1 MDEGPAMALRGGC
14 AGFPIA
20 PHDAGV
26 SPDARPMRRN
36 APVSTAGRGWY
47 DREKPAEKAGVESWE
62 DAMHRIVR
70 SLGYGAA
77 LALAATAHLSNAAA
91 QDASYPNHP
100 VRIIVPFAAG
110 GPPDVISRLVAQ
122 KLSEHWRQQVYVE
135 NMPGAG
141 GNTGTATAARAAP
154 DGYTLYM
161 MSTGF
166 MVNPSLYAKVPYD
179 PIKDFA
185 PVTVAAASPNV
196 LFVHPSVPA
205 HSVKELIAL
214 IKSSPGKYSYAQPST
229 GSTPHLSGEL
239 LKLQYGLSD
248 LVMVPF
254 NGASLAVNSTIAGHT
269 PIAFTAL
276 PPAIANIKEGNLRG
290 LAVTAAK
297 RSAALP
303 EVPTMAEAGIPD
315 QEAETIN
322 GLLVPAGTPKE
333 IIDRINRD
341 TVAALSL
348 PDVKERLVALGF
360 EPAVTT
366 PAEFG
371 TRIRHE
377 IDKWDKVV
385 RAANIRIE

>member
-1 MDEGPAMALRGGC
+1 
-14 AGFPIA
+14 
-20 PHDAGV
+20 
-26 SPDARPMRRN
+26 
-36 APVSTAGRGWY
+36 
-47 DREKPAEKAGVESWE
+47 
-62 DAMHRIVR
+62 MHRIVR
-70 SLGYGAA
+70 GLAVCAA
-77 LALAATAHLSNAAA
+77 LVAAAAAHA
-91 QDASYPNHP
+91 QDANYPNRP

-110 GPPDVISRLVAQ
+110 GPPDVISRIVAQ
-122 KLSEHWRQQVYVE
+122 KLSERWGQQVYVE
-135 NMPGAG
+135 NHPGAG

-185 PVTVAAASPNV
+185 PVTLAAVSPNV

-205 HSVKELIAL
+205 RSVKELIDL

-239 LKLQYGLSD
+239 LKLQYGLD
-248 LVMVPF
+248 LVTVPF

-303 EVPTMAEAGIPD
+303 DVPTMAEAGVPD

-322 GLLVPAGTPKE
+322 GLLAPAGTPGD
-333 IIDRINRD
+333 IIARINRD

-348 PDVKERLVALGF
+348 ADVKERLSALGF
-360 EPAVTT
+360 DPAVTT

-371 TRIRHE
+371 ARIKSE
-377 IDKWDKVV
+377 IAKWDKVV

>member
-1 MDEGPAMALRGGC
+1 
-14 AGFPIA
+14 
-20 PHDAGV
+20 
-26 SPDARPMRRN
+26 
-36 APVSTAGRGWY
+36 
-47 DREKPAEKAGVESWE
+47 
-62 DAMHRIVR
+62 MHRIVR
-70 SLGYGAA
+70 GLAVGAA
-77 LALAATAHLSNAAA
+77 LAVATAVHA
-91 QDASYPNHP
+91 QDANYPNRP

-122 KLSEHWRQQVYVE
+122 KLSERWGQQVYVE
-135 NMPGAG
+135 NHPGAG

-185 PVTVAAASPNV
+185 PVTLAAVSPNV

-205 HSVKELIAL
+205 RSVKELIDL

-239 LKLQYGLSD
+239 LKLQYGLD
-248 LVMVPF
+248 LVTVPF

-290 LAVTAAK
+290 LAVTAGK
-297 RSAALP
+297 RSVALP
-303 EVPTMAEAGIPD
+303 DVPTMAEAGVPD

-322 GLLVPAGTPKE
+322 GLLVPAGTPGD
-333 IIDRINRD
+333 IIARINRD

-348 PDVKERLVALGF
+348 ADVKERLSALGF
-360 EPAVTT
+360 DPAVTT
-366 PAEFG
+366 AAEFG
-371 TRIRHE
+371 ARIKSE
-377 IDKWDKVV
+377 IAKWDKVV

>member
-1 MDEGPAMALRGGC
+1 
-14 AGFPIA
+14 
-20 PHDAGV
+20 
-26 SPDARPMRRN
+26 
-36 APVSTAGRGWY
+36 
-47 DREKPAEKAGVESWE
+47 
-62 DAMHRIVR
+62 MHRIVR
-70 SLGYGAA
+70 G
-77 LALAATAHLSNAAA
+77 LAICAVLAAATAVHA
-91 QDASYPNHP
+91 QDANYPNRP
-100 VRIIVPFAAG
+100 VRIIVPFAPG

-122 KLSEHWRQQVYVE
+122 KLSERWRQQVYVE
-135 NMPGAG
+135 NLPGAG

-179 PIKDFA
+179 PIRDFA
-185 PVTVAAASPNV
+185 PVTLAAQSPNI

-205 HSVKELIAL
+205 HSVTELIDL

-239 LKLQYGLSD
+239 LKLQYGLD
-248 LVMVPF
+248 LVTVPF
-254 NGASLAVNSTIAGHT
+254 NGASLAVNSTLAGHT

-303 EVPTMAEAGIPD
+303 DVPTMAEAGVPD

-322 GLLVPAGTPKE
+322 GLLAPAGTADD
-333 IIDRINRD
+333 IIARINRD
-341 TVAALSL
+341 TVAVLSL
-348 PDVKERLVALGF
+348 PEVKERLEVLGF

-371 TRIRHE
+371 ARIKSE
-377 IDKWDKVV
+377 IAKWDKVV
-385 RAANIRIE
+385 RAAHIRIE

>member
-1 MDEGPAMALRGGC
+1 MP
-14 AGFPIA
+14 
-20 PHDAGV
+20 
-26 SPDARPMRRN
+26 
-36 APVSTAGRGWY
+36 
-47 DREKPAEKAGVESWE
+47 
-62 DAMHRIVR
+62 RIVR
-70 SLGYGAA
+70 GLVVGAA
-77 LALAATAHLSNAAA
+77 LVIAAAGHAQDHA
-91 QDASYPNHP
+91 QDASYPNRP

-110 GPPDVISRLVAQ
+110 GPPDVISRIVGQ
-122 KLSEHWRQQVYVE
+122 KLSERWGQQVYVE
-135 NMPGAG
+135 NHPGAG

-179 PIKDFA
+179 PIKDFV
-185 PVTVAAASPNV
+185 PVTIAAASPNI
-196 LFVHPSVPA
+196 LFVNPVVPA
-205 HSVKELIAL
+205 RSVGELIAL

-239 LKLQYGLSD
+239 FKLQYGLD
-248 LVMVPF
+248 LVTVPF

-297 RSAALP
+297 RSPALP
-303 EVPTMAEAGIPD
+303 DVPTMAEAGIPD

-322 GLLVPAGTPKE
+322 GLLAPAGTPDE
-333 IIDRINRD
+333 IVARINRD

-348 PDVKERLVALGF
+348 PEVKERLSVLGF
-360 EPAVTT
+360 EPVVST

-371 TRIRHE
+371 ARIKSE
-377 IDKWDKVV
+377 IAKWDKVV
-385 RAANIRIE
+385 RAAHIRIE

>member
-1 MDEGPAMALRGGC
+1 
-14 AGFPIA
+14 
-20 PHDAGV
+20 
-26 SPDARPMRRN
+26 
-36 APVSTAGRGWY
+36 
-47 DREKPAEKAGVESWE
+47 
-62 DAMHRIVR
+62 MHWIVR
-70 SLGYGAA
+70 GLAIGAA
-77 LALAATAHLSNAAA
+77 LAAAAAGHA
-91 QDASYPNHP
+91 QDAGYPNHP

-110 GPPDVISRLVAQ
+110 GPPDVIARIVAQ
-122 KLSEHWRQQVYVE
+122 KLSERWGQQVYVE
-135 NMPGAG
+135 DHPGAG

-179 PIKDFA
+179 PIKDFV
-185 PVTVAAASPNV
+185 PVTLAATSPNV
-196 LFVHPSVPA
+196 LFVNPTVPA

-239 LKLQYGLSD
+239 LKLQYGLD
-248 LVMVPF
+248 LVTVPF

-276 PPAIANIKEGNLRG
+276 PPAIANIREGNLRG

-303 EVPTMAEAGIPD
+303 DLPTMAEAGIPD

-322 GLLVPAGTPKE
+322 GLLAPAGTPDE
-333 IIDRINRD
+333 IVARINRD
-341 TVAALSL
+341 TVEALSL
-348 PDVKERLVALGF
+348 PDVKERLSALGF

-366 PAEFG
+366 PAAFG
-371 TRIRHE
+371 ARIKSE
-377 IDKWDKVV
+377 IAKWDKVV

>member
-1 MDEGPAMALRGGC
+1 
-14 AGFPIA
+14 
-20 PHDAGV
+20 
-26 SPDARPMRRN
+26 
-36 APVSTAGRGWY
+36 
-47 DREKPAEKAGVESWE
+47 
-62 DAMHRIVR
+62 MHRIVR
-70 SLGYGAA
+70 GLAICAA
-77 LALAATAHLSNAAA
+77 LAAVTAVNAQVAN
-91 QDASYPNHP
+91 YPNRP

-110 GPPDVISRLVAQ
+110 GPPDVISRIVAQ
-122 KLSEHWRQQVYVE
+122 KLSERWGQQVYVE
-135 NMPGAG
+135 NHPGAG

-185 PVTVAAASPNV
+185 PVTLAAVSPNV

-205 HSVKELIAL
+205 RSVKELIDL

-239 LKLQYGLSD
+239 LKLQYGLD
-248 LVMVPF
+248 LVTVPF

-303 EVPTMAEAGIPD
+303 DVPTMAEAGVPD

-322 GLLVPAGTPKE
+322 GLLAPAGTPGD
-333 IIDRINRD
+333 IIARINRD

-348 PDVKERLVALGF
+348 PDVKERLSALGF
-360 EPAVTT
+360 DPAVTT

-371 TRIRHE
+371 ARIKSE
-377 IDKWDKVV
+377 IAKWDKVV

>member
-1 MDEGPAMALRGGC
+1 
-14 AGFPIA
+14 
-20 PHDAGV
+20 
-26 SPDARPMRRN
+26 
-36 APVSTAGRGWY
+36 
-47 DREKPAEKAGVESWE
+47 
-62 DAMHRIVR
+62 MHRIVR
-70 SLGYGAA
+70 SLAIGAA
-77 LALAATAHLSNAAA
+77 LAAATAVHA
-91 QDASYPNHP
+91 QDATYPNHP

-110 GPPDVISRLVAQ
+110 GPPDVISRLVAL
-122 KLSEHWRQQVYVE
+122 KLSERWRQQVYVE
-135 NMPGAG
+135 NLPGAG

-185 PVTVAAASPNV
+185 PVTLAAVSPNI

-205 HSVKELIAL
+205 HSAKELIEL
-214 IKSSPGKYSYAQPST
+214 IKRSPGKYSYAQPST

-239 LKLQYGLSD
+239 LKLQYGLD
-248 LVMVPF
+248 LVTVPF
-254 NGASLAVNSTIAGHT
+254 NGASLAVNSTLAGHT

-322 GLLVPAGTPKE
+322 GLLVPAGTPND
-333 IIDRINRD
+333 IIARINRD
-341 TVAALSL
+341 AVAALSL
-348 PDVKERLVALGF
+348 PDVKERLSALGF
-360 EPAVTT
+360 DPAVTT

-371 TRIRHE
+371 ARIKSE
-377 IDKWDKVV
+377 IVKWDKVV

>member
-1 MDEGPAMALRGGC
+1 
-14 AGFPIA
+14 
-20 PHDAGV
+20 
-26 SPDARPMRRN
+26 
-36 APVSTAGRGWY
+36 
-47 DREKPAEKAGVESWE
+47 
-62 DAMHRIVR
+62 MHRIVR
-70 SLGYGAA
+70 GLAVCAA
-77 LALAATAHLSNAAA
+77 LVAAAAAHA
-91 QDASYPNHP
+91 QDANYPNRP

-110 GPPDVISRLVAQ
+110 GPPDVISRIVAQ
-122 KLSEHWRQQVYVE
+122 KLSERWGQQVYVE
-135 NMPGAG
+135 NHPGAG

-185 PVTVAAASPNV
+185 PVTLAAVSPNV

-205 HSVKELIAL
+205 RSVKELIDL

-239 LKLQYGLSD
+239 LKLQYGLD
-248 LVMVPF
+248 LVTVPF

-297 RSAALP
+297 RSAALAD
-303 EVPTMAEAGIPD
+303 VPTMAEAGVPD

-322 GLLVPAGTPKE
+322 GLLVPAGTPGD
-333 IIDRINRD
+333 IIARINRD

-348 PDVKERLVALGF
+348 PDVKERLSALGF
-360 EPAVTT
+360 DPAVTT
-366 PAEFG
+366 STEFG
-371 TRIRHE
+371 ARIKSE
-377 IDKWDKVV
+377 IAKWDKVV

>member
-1 MDEGPAMALRGGC
+1 
-14 AGFPIA
+14 
-20 PHDAGV
+20 
-26 SPDARPMRRN
+26 
-36 APVSTAGRGWY
+36 
-47 DREKPAEKAGVESWE
+47 
-62 DAMHRIVR
+62 MHGIVR
-70 SLGYGAA
+70 G
-77 LALAATAHLSNAAA
+77 LALAAALAAA
-91 QDASYPNHP
+91 TAVHAEDASYPNRP

-122 KLSEHWRQQVYVE
+122 KLSERWRQQVYVE
-135 NMPGAG
+135 NLPGAG

-185 PVTVAAASPNV
+185 PVTLAAASPNI

-205 HSVKELIAL
+205 HSVKELIDL

-239 LKLQYGLSD
+239 LKLQYELD
-248 LVMVPF
+248 LVTVPF
-254 NGASLAVNSTIAGHT
+254 NGASLAVNSTLAGHT

-303 EVPTMAEAGIPD
+303 DVPTMGEAGVPD

-322 GLLVPAGTPKE
+322 GLLAPAGTPDD
-333 IIDRINRD
+333 IIARINRD

-348 PDVKERLVALGF
+348 PDVKERLTALGF

-371 TRIRHE
+371 VRIKSE
-377 IDKWDKVV
+377 IAKWDKVV
-385 RAANIRIE
+385 RAAHIRIE

>member
-1 MDEGPAMALRGGC
+1 
-14 AGFPIA
+14 
-20 PHDAGV
+20 
-26 SPDARPMRRN
+26 
-36 APVSTAGRGWY
+36 
-47 DREKPAEKAGVESWE
+47 
-62 DAMHRIVR
+62 MHWIVR
-70 SLGYGAA
+70 GLTAGAA
-77 LALAATAHLSNAAA
+77 LVVAAAGHA

-110 GPPDVISRLVAQ
+110 GPPDVISRIVAQ
-122 KLSEHWRQQVYVE
+122 KLSERWGQQVYVE
-135 NMPGAG
+135 NHPGAG

-179 PIKDFA
+179 PIKDFV
-185 PVTVAAASPNV
+185 PVTLAAASPNI

-205 HSVKELIAL
+205 RSVKELIAL

-239 LKLQYGLSD
+239 FKLQYGLD
-248 LVMVPF
+248 LVTVPF

-276 PPAIANIKEGNLRG
+276 PPAISNIKEGNLRG

-303 EVPTMAEAGIPD
+303 DVPTMAEAGIPD

-322 GLLVPAGTPKE
+322 GLLAPAGTPNE
-333 IIDRINRD
+333 IIARINRD
-341 TVAALSL
+341 TVEALSL
-348 PDVKERLVALGF
+348 PDVKERLSALGF
-360 EPAVTT
+360 EPTTST
-366 PAEFG
+366 PAAFG
-371 TRIRHE
+371 ARIKSE
-377 IDKWDKVV
+377 IAKWDKVV

>member
-1 MDEGPAMALRGGC
+1 
-14 AGFPIA
+14 
-20 PHDAGV
+20 
-26 SPDARPMRRN
+26 
-36 APVSTAGRGWY
+36 
-47 DREKPAEKAGVESWE
+47 
-62 DAMHRIVR
+62 
-70 SLGYGAA
+70 
-77 LALAATAHLSNAAA
+77 
-91 QDASYPNHP
+91 
-100 VRIIVPFAAG
+100 
-110 GPPDVISRLVAQ
+110 
-122 KLSEHWRQQVYVE
+122 
-135 NMPGAG
+135 
-141 GNTGTATAARAAP
+141 
-154 DGYTLYM
+154 
-161 MSTGF
+161 

-185 PVTVAAASPNV
+185 PVTLAAASPNV

-239 LKLQYGLSD
+239 FKLQYELD
-248 LVMVPF
+248 LVTVPF
-254 NGASLAVNSTIAGHT
+254 NGAALAVNSTLAGHT

-303 EVPTMAEAGIPD
+303 DVPTMAEAGVPD

-333 IIDRINRD
+333 IIERINRD
-341 TVAALSL
+341 TNAALSQ
-348 PDVKERLVALGF
+348 PDVMGRLAALGF
-360 EPAVTT
+360 DPIVST

-371 TRIRHE
+371 ARIKSE
-377 IDKWDKVV
+377 IAKWDKVV
-385 RAANIRIE
+385 RAAKIRIE

>member
-1 MDEGPAMALRGGC
+1 
-14 AGFPIA
+14 
-20 PHDAGV
+20 V
-26 SPDARPMRRN
+26 
-36 APVSTAGRGWY
+36 V
-47 DREKPAEKAGVESWE
+47 
-62 DAMHRIVR
+62 
-70 SLGYGAA
+70 GAA
-77 LALAATAHLSNAAA
+77 LVIAAAGHAQDHA
-91 QDASYPNHP
+91 QDASYPNRP

-110 GPPDVISRLVAQ
+110 GPPDVISRIVGQ
-122 KLSEHWRQQVYVE
+122 KLSERWGQQVYVE
-135 NMPGAG
+135 NHPGAG

-179 PIKDFA
+179 PIKDFV
-185 PVTVAAASPNV
+185 PVTIAAASPNI
-196 LFVHPSVPA
+196 LFVNPVVPA
-205 HSVKELIAL
+205 RSVGELIAL

-239 LKLQYGLSD
+239 FKLQYGLD
-248 LVMVPF
+248 LVTVPF

-297 RSAALP
+297 RSPALP
-303 EVPTMAEAGIPD
+303 DVPTMAEAGIPD

-322 GLLVPAGTPKE
+322 GLLAPAGTPDE
-333 IIDRINRD
+333 IVARINRD

-348 PDVKERLVALGF
+348 PDVKERLSVLGF
-360 EPAVTT
+360 EPVVSTSA
-366 PAEFG
+366 AFG
-371 TRIRHE
+371 ARIKSE
-377 IDKWDKVV
+377 IAKWDKVV
-385 RAANIRIE
+385 RAAHIRIE

>member
-1 MDEGPAMALRGGC
+1 
-14 AGFPIA
+14 
-20 PHDAGV
+20 
-26 SPDARPMRRN
+26 MR
-36 APVSTAGRGWY
+36 W
-47 DREKPAEKAGVESWE
+47 
-62 DAMHRIVR
+62 IVR
-70 SLGYGAA
+70 G
-77 LALAATAHLSNAAA
+77 LAIAVTLSAAA
-91 QDASYPNHP
+91 AVHPQEGRQHADYPSRP
-100 VRIIVPFAAG
+100 VRIIVPFAPG

-122 KLSEHWRQQVYVE
+122 KLSERWRQQVYVE
-135 NMPGAG
+135 NLPGAG

-179 PIKDFA
+179 PIKDFV
-185 PVTVAAASPNV
+185 PVTLAAVSPNV

-205 HSVKELIAL
+205 HSVKELIDL

-239 LKLQYGLSD
+239 LKLQYGLD
-248 LVMVPF
+248 LVTVPF
-254 NGASLAVNSTIAGHT
+254 NGASLAVNSTLAGHT

-276 PPAIANIKEGNLRG
+276 PPAIANIKEGNLRA

-303 EVPTMAEAGIPD
+303 DVPTMAEGGVPD

-322 GLLVPAGTPKE
+322 GLLAPAGTPND
-333 IIDRINRD
+333 IIARINRD

-348 PDVKERLVALGF
+348 PDVKERLSALGF

-371 TRIRHE
+371 ARINSE
-377 IDKWDKVV
+377 IAKWDKVV

>member
-1 MDEGPAMALRGGC
+1 
-14 AGFPIA
+14 
-20 PHDAGV
+20 
-26 SPDARPMRRN
+26 
-36 APVSTAGRGWY
+36 
-47 DREKPAEKAGVESWE
+47 
-62 DAMHRIVR
+62 MHRIVCG
-70 SLGYGAA
+70 LAMGAVIA
-77 LALAATAHLSNAAA
+77 GATAVHAE
-91 QDASYPNHP
+91 DASYPNRP

-122 KLSEHWRQQVYVE
+122 KLSERWSQQVYVE
-135 NMPGAG
+135 NHPGAG

-185 PVTVAAASPNV
+185 PVTLAAVSPNV

-205 HSVKELIAL
+205 HSVKELIDL
-214 IKSSPGKYSYAQPST
+214 IKGNPGKYSYAQPST

-239 LKLQYGLSD
+239 LKLQYGLD
-248 LVMVPF
+248 LVTVPF
-254 NGASLAVNSTIAGHT
+254 NGASLAVNSTLAGHT

-297 RSAALP
+297 RSSALP
-303 EVPTMAEAGIPD
+303 DVPTMAEAGVPD

-322 GLLVPAGTPKE
+322 GLLVPAGTPSD
-333 IIDRINRD
+333 IIARINRD

-348 PDVKERLVALGF
+348 PDVKERLSALGF
-360 EPAVTT
+360 EPVVTT

-371 TRIRHE
+371 ARIKSE
-377 IDKWDKVV
+377 IAKWDKVV
-385 RAANIRIE
+385 RAANIRID

>member
-1 MDEGPAMALRGGC
+1 
-14 AGFPIA
+14 
-20 PHDAGV
+20 
-26 SPDARPMRRN
+26 
-36 APVSTAGRGWY
+36 
-47 DREKPAEKAGVESWE
+47 
-62 DAMHRIVR
+62 MHWIVR
-70 SLGYGAA
+70 GLAVGAA
-77 LALAATAHLSNAAA
+77 LVVAAA
-91 QDASYPNHP
+91 GRAQNASYPNHP

-110 GPPDVISRLVAQ
+110 GPPDVISRIVAQ
-122 KLSEHWRQQVYVE
+122 KLSERWGQQVYVE
-135 NMPGAG
+135 NHPGAG

-179 PIKDFA
+179 PIRDFV
-185 PVTVAAASPNV
+185 PVTLAAASPNI

-205 HSVKELIAL
+205 RSVKELIAL

-239 LKLQYGLSD
+239 LKLQYGLD
-248 LVMVPF
+248 LVTVPF

-276 PPAIANIKEGNLRG
+276 PPAIANIREGNLRG

-303 EVPTMAEAGIPD
+303 DVPTMVEAGIPD

-322 GLLVPAGTPKE
+322 GLLAPAGTPNE
-333 IIDRINRD
+333 IIARINHD
-341 TVAALSL
+341 TVEALSL
-348 PDVKERLVALGF
+348 PDVKERLSALGF
-360 EPAVTT
+360 EPHQHSR
-366 PAEFG
+366 
-371 TRIRHE
+371 RIRRPHHQRNRQMGQGRARRQHQDRVSGSE
-377 IDKWDKVV
+377 I
-385 RAANIRIE
+385 R

>member
-1 MDEGPAMALRGGC
+1 MQRSGIDRPAAVVASRRTGR
-14 AGFPIA
+14 
-20 PHDAGV
+20 D
-26 SPDARPMRRN
+26 RPGN
-36 APVSTAGRGWY
+36 
-47 DREKPAEKAGVESWE
+47 WE
-62 DAMHRIVR
+62 DAMHWIVR
-70 SLGYGAA
+70 GLTAGAA
-77 LALAATAHLSNAAA
+77 LVAAAAHA

-110 GPPDVISRLVAQ
+110 GPPDVISRIVAQ
-122 KLSEHWRQQVYVE
+122 KLSERWGQQVYVE
-135 NMPGAG
+135 NHPGAG

-166 MVNPSLYAKVPYD
+166 MVNPSLYARVPYD
-179 PIKDFA
+179 PIKDFV
-185 PVTVAAASPNV
+185 PVTLAAASPNI
-196 LFVHPSVPA
+196 LFVHPSVPVR
-205 HSVKELIAL
+205 SVKELIAL

-239 LKLQYGLSD
+239 FKLQYGLD
-248 LVMVPF
+248 LVTVPF

-276 PPAIANIKEGNLRG
+276 PPAISNIKEGNLRG

-303 EVPTMAEAGIPD
+303 DVPTMAEAGIPD

-322 GLLVPAGTPKE
+322 GLLAPAGTPNE
-333 IIDRINRD
+333 IIGRINRD
-341 TVAALSL
+341 TVDALSL
-348 PDVKERLVALGF
+348 PDVKERLSALGF
-360 EPAVTT
+360 EPTTST
-366 PAEFG
+366 PAAFG
-371 TRIRHE
+371 ARIKSE
-377 IDKWDKVV
+377 IAKWDKVV

>member
-1 MDEGPAMALRGGC
+1 
-14 AGFPIA
+14 
-20 PHDAGV
+20 
-26 SPDARPMRRN
+26 
-36 APVSTAGRGWY
+36 
-47 DREKPAEKAGVESWE
+47 
-62 DAMHRIVR
+62 MHRIVR
-70 SLGYGAA
+70 GVGFVAA
-77 LALAATAHLSNAAA
+77 LAAATAVRA
-91 QDASYPNHP
+91 QDASYPSRA

-122 KLSEHWRQQVYVE
+122 KLSERWREQVYVE
-135 NMPGAG
+135 DLPGAG

-166 MVNPSLYAKVPYD
+166 MVNPSLYAKGVPYD

-185 PVTVAAASPNV
+185 PVTLAATSPNV

-214 IKSSPGKYSYAQPST
+214 IKSTPGKYSYAQPST

-239 LKLQYGLSD
+239 LKLQYDLD
-248 LVMVPF
+248 LVTVPF
-254 NGASLAVNSTIAGHT
+254 NGASLAVNSTLAGHT

-276 PPAIANIKEGNLRG
+276 PPAIANIREGNLRG

-297 RSAALP
+297 RSSALP
-303 EVPTMAEAGIPD
+303 DVPTMAEAGVPD

-322 GLLVPAGTPKE
+322 GLLAPAGTAADV
-333 IIDRINRD
+333 IARINRD

-348 PDVKERLVALGF
+348 PDVKERLTALGF

-371 TRIRHE
+371 VRIKSE
-377 IDKWDKVV
+377 IAKWDKVV
-385 RAANIRIE
+385 RAAHIRIE

>member
-1 MDEGPAMALRGGC
+1 
-14 AGFPIA
+14 
-20 PHDAGV
+20 
-26 SPDARPMRRN
+26 
-36 APVSTAGRGWY
+36 
-47 DREKPAEKAGVESWE
+47 
-62 DAMHRIVR
+62 MHGIVR
-70 SLGYGAA
+70 GLAVAAA
-77 LALAATAHLSNAAA
+77 LAAATVVHAE
-91 QDASYPNHP
+91 DAGYPSRP

-110 GPPDVISRLVAQ
+110 GPPDVISRIVAQ
-122 KLSEHWRQQVYVE
+122 KLSERWHQQVYVE
-135 NMPGAG
+135 NLPGAG

-179 PIKDFA
+179 PVKDFA
-185 PVTVAAASPNV
+185 PVTLAASSPNI

-205 HSVKELIAL
+205 YSVMELIDL
-214 IKSSPGKYSYAQPST
+214 IKRSPGKYSYAQPST

-239 LKLQYGLSD
+239 LKLQFGLD
-248 LVMVPF
+248 LVTVPF
-254 NGASLAVNSTIAGHT
+254 NGASLAVNSTLAGHT

-303 EVPTMAEAGIPD
+303 DVPTMAEAGVPD

-322 GLLVPAGTPKE
+322 GLLAPAGTADA
-333 IIDRINRD
+333 IIARINRD
-341 TVAALSL
+341 AVAALSL
-348 PDVKERLVALGF
+348 PEVKERLEALGF

-371 TRIRHE
+371 ARIKSE
-377 IDKWDKVV
+377 IIKWDKVV
-385 RAANIRIE
+385 RAAHIRIE

>member
-1 MDEGPAMALRGGC
+1 
-14 AGFPIA
+14 
-20 PHDAGV
+20 
-26 SPDARPMRRN
+26 
-36 APVSTAGRGWY
+36 
-47 DREKPAEKAGVESWE
+47 
-62 DAMHRIVR
+62 MHWIVR
-70 SLGYGAA
+70 GLTAGAA
-77 LALAATAHLSNAAA
+77 LVVAAA
-91 QDASYPNHP
+91 GHTQDASYPNRP

-110 GPPDVISRLVAQ
+110 GPPDVISRIVAQ
-122 KLSEHWRQQVYVE
+122 KLSERWGQQVYVE
-135 NMPGAG
+135 NHPGAG

-166 MVNPSLYAKVPYD
+166 MVNPSLYAKGVGYD
-179 PIKDFA
+179 PIKDFV
-185 PVTVAAASPNV
+185 PVTLAAASPNI

-205 HSVKELIAL
+205 RSVKELIAL

-239 LKLQYGLSD
+239 FKLQYGLD
-248 LVMVPF
+248 LVTVPF

-276 PPAIANIKEGNLRG
+276 PPAISNIKEGNLRG

-303 EVPTMAEAGIPD
+303 DVPTMAEAGIPD

-322 GLLVPAGTPKE
+322 GLLAPAGTPNE
-333 IIDRINRD
+333 IIARINRD
-341 TVAALSL
+341 TVEALSL
-348 PDVKERLVALGF
+348 PDVKERLSALGF
-360 EPAVTT
+360 EPTTST
-366 PAEFG
+366 PAAFG
-371 TRIRHE
+371 ARIKSE
-377 IDKWDKVV
+377 IAKWDKVV

>member
-1 MDEGPAMALRGGC
+1 
-14 AGFPIA
+14 
-20 PHDAGV
+20 
-26 SPDARPMRRN
+26 
-36 APVSTAGRGWY
+36 
-47 DREKPAEKAGVESWE
+47 
-62 DAMHRIVR
+62 MHGIVR
-70 SLGYGAA
+70 GLAVAAA
-77 LALAATAHLSNAAA
+77 LAAATAVHAE
-91 QDASYPNHP
+91 DASYPSRP

-110 GPPDVISRLVAQ
+110 GPPDVISRLLAQ
-122 KLSEHWRQQVYVE
+122 KLSERWHQQVYVE
-135 NMPGAG
+135 NLPGAG
-141 GNTGTATAARAAP
+141 GNTGTATAARAAS

-179 PIKDFA
+179 PIRDFA
-185 PVTVAAASPNV
+185 PVTLAASSPNI

-205 HSVKELIAL
+205 HSVTELIDL

-239 LKLQYGLSD
+239 LKLQYGLD
-248 LVMVPF
+248 LVTVPF
-254 NGASLAVNSTIAGHT
+254 NGASLAVNSTLAGHT

-303 EVPTMAEAGIPD
+303 DVPTVAEAGVPD

-322 GLLVPAGTPKE
+322 GLLAPAGTADA
-333 IIDRINRD
+333 IIARINRD
-341 TVAALSL
+341 AVAALSL
-348 PDVKERLVALGF
+348 PEVKERLEALGF

-371 TRIRHE
+371 ARIKSE
-377 IDKWDKVV
+377 IAKWDKVV
-385 RAANIRIE
+385 RAAHVRIE

>member
-1 MDEGPAMALRGGC
+1 
-14 AGFPIA
+14 
-20 PHDAGV
+20 
-26 SPDARPMRRN
+26 
-36 APVSTAGRGWY
+36 
-47 DREKPAEKAGVESWE
+47 
-62 DAMHRIVR
+62 MHWIVR
-70 SLGYGAA
+70 GLAIGAA
-77 LALAATAHLSNAAA
+77 LVAAAAGHA

-110 GPPDVISRLVAQ
+110 GPPDVISRIVAQ
-122 KLSEHWRQQVYVE
+122 KLSERWGQQVYVE
-135 NMPGAG
+135 NHPGAG

-179 PIKDFA
+179 PIRDFV
-185 PVTVAAASPNV
+185 PVTLAAASPNI
-196 LFVHPSVPA
+196 LFVHPSVPV

-214 IKSSPGKYSYAQPST
+214 IKSSPGTYSYAQPST

-239 LKLQYGLSD
+239 FKLQYGLD
-248 LVMVPF
+248 LVTVPF

-276 PPAIANIKEGNLRG
+276 PPAIANIREGNLRG
-290 LAVTAAK
+290 LAVTAAT

-303 EVPTMAEAGIPD
+303 DVPTMAEAGIPD

-322 GLLVPAGTPKE
+322 GLLAPAGTPNE
-333 IIDRINRD
+333 IVARINRD
-341 TVAALSL
+341 MIEALSL
-348 PDVKERLVALGF
+348 PEVKERLSALGF

-366 PAEFG
+366 PAAFG
-371 TRIRHE
+371 TRIKSE
-377 IDKWDKVV
+377 IAKWDKVV
-385 RAANIRIE
+385 RAAKIRIE

>member
-1 MDEGPAMALRGGC
+1 
-14 AGFPIA
+14 
-20 PHDAGV
+20 
-26 SPDARPMRRN
+26 
-36 APVSTAGRGWY
+36 
-47 DREKPAEKAGVESWE
+47 
-62 DAMHRIVR
+62 MHWIVR
-70 SLGYGAA
+70 GLVCGAV
-77 LALAATAHLSNAAA
+77 LAVAAVAQSTGTRA
-91 QDASYPNHP
+91 QDAGYPSHP

-122 KLSEHWRQQVYVE
+122 KLSERWGQQVYVE
-135 NMPGAG
+135 NHPGAG

-179 PIKDFA
+179 PIKDFV
-185 PVTVAAASPNV
+185 PVTIAAASPNI
-196 LFVHPSVPA
+196 LFVNPVVPA
-205 HSVKELIAL
+205 RSVGELIAL

-239 LKLQYGLSD
+239 FKLQYGLD
-248 LVMVPF
+248 LVTVPF

-297 RSAALP
+297 RSPALP
-303 EVPTMAEAGIPD
+303 DVPTMAEAGIPD

-322 GLLVPAGTPKE
+322 GLLAPAGTPDE
-333 IIDRINRD
+333 IVARINRD

-348 PDVKERLVALGF
+348 PDVKERLSVLGF
-360 EPAVTT
+360 EPVVSTSA
-366 PAEFG
+366 AFG
-371 TRIRHE
+371 ARIKSE
-377 IDKWDKVV
+377 IAKWDKVV
-385 RAANIRIE
+385 RAAHIRIE